1 MALTSTGASAV
12 QPEGLLPRCLVQR
25 PGALNDLA
33 ACIPED
39 VRGIA
44 LVADRRV
51 MDLYGETVMVSV
63 GNDFGDI
70 HPIAFAPGEASKTP
84 QTLQQICSAML
95 RAGLDRHSLVLALGG
110 GVSTDLGG
118 FAAAIYMR
126 GIRLV
131 NLPTTLVGVVD
142 AAIGG
147 KTAVNLPGAKNA
159 LGCWL
164 RPCAVVI
171 DTDALATLPA
181 EELLNGMGE
190 LLKAAIVG
198 DAELFAMIEANAAS
212 LEAGR
217 LPGGDLLARALA
229 VKTGIVGA
237 DPFER
242 GRRAWLNF
250 GHSVAHALEAHSGF
264 GLSHG
269 EAVATGMA
277 VEARIARAL
286 GLLSAGDATRI
297 LNLLADLGF
306 ATVPACRA
314 DEALPVLWRDK
325 KNSGATIRMALPVA
339 IGQMFGDDN
348 QATVAVEESLL
359 REAWHG

>member
-1 MALTSTGASAV
+1 MTATAV
-12 QPEGLLPRCLVQR
+12 PVSRPDDLLPRCLVQR

-33 ACIPED
+33 ACIPDD

-51 MDLYGETVMVSV
+51 MDLYGETVIRAT
-63 GNDFGDI
+63 GNAFGAVY
-70 HPIAFAPGEASKTP
+70 PVTFPPGEASKTP
-84 QTLQQICSAML
+84 ETLQQICSAML

-110 GVSTDLGG
+110 GVTTDLGG
-118 FAAAIYMR
+118 FAAAVYMR
-126 GIRLV
+126 GIRLI
-131 NLPTTLVGVVD
+131 NLPTTLVGAVD

-164 RPCAVVI
+164 RPCAVVV
-171 DTDALATLPA
+171 DPGVFATLPA

-198 DAELFAMIEANAAS
+198 DADLFAMIEARAAS
-212 LEAGR
+212 LEAGQ
-217 LPGGDLLARALA
+217 LPDDELLKRALA
-229 VKTGIVGA
+229 VKTAIVRA

-264 GLSHG
+264 GLFHG

-286 GLLSAGDATRI
+286 GLLSPGDTARI
-297 LNLLADLGF
+297 LDVLDDLGF
-306 ATVPACRA
+306 ATVPSCRI

-325 KNSGATIRMALPVA
+325 KNTGATIRMALPAA
-339 IGQMFGDDN
+339 IGRMCGDDGD
-348 QATVAVEESLL
+348 ATVAVDESLL